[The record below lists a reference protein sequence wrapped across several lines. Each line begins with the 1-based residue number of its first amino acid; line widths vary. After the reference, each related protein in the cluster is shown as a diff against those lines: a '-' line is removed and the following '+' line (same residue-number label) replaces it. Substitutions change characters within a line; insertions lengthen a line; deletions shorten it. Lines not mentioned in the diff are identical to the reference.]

1 MICVKFFKLPTVL
14 TIALKLNGS
23 FQGLQWYCYVHRQK
37 KNLLFW
43 SYWICQL
50 PSIELIVLSY
60 FQDCLP
66 VLAFVTRHL
75 IGFVHIYLSVHIHQN
90 SRCLFR
96 CACRPYL
103 IEYLRDPCWVCIHCT
118 PPITSPLGDDLS
130 YHFHADDTQLYLSF
144 ETSLPEDLLTCKS
157 AIDNCIKDIDL
168 WMLENKLK
176 LNSGKTEIIVFSFS
190 CCLRPVLNNLV
201 IASDTVDRC
210 STVAKNNGVIINN
223 SLSMVPHVTAVC
235 KSSFFHLRNF

>member
-1 MICVKFFKLPTVL
+1 MALFRVYND
-14 TIALKLNGS
+14 IAMFIDK
-23 FQGLQWYCYVHRQK
+23 K

-60 FQDCLP
+60 FQDYLP

-96 CACRPYL
+96 CACWPYL

-190 CCLRPVLNNLV
+190 CWLRPVLNNLV

>member
-1 MICVKFFKLPTVL
+1 MALFRVYNDIAMFIDKKKSVVLVLLDLSAAFDRVDRSLLLSRLSACFGICHQALDWLRSYLSECTHTSEFKMSLQMCMPALTYWVPQWSVL
-14 TIALKLNGS
+14 
-23 FQGLQWYCYVHRQK
+23 GLYSLYTSHNFPLRW
-37 KNLLFW
+37 W
-43 SYWICQL
+43 
-50 PSIELIVLSY
+50 PVLS
-60 FQDCLP
+60 Q
-66 VLAFVTRHL
+66 
-75 IGFVHIYLSVHIHQN
+75 
-90 SRCLFR
+90 
-96 CACRPYL
+96 
-103 IEYLRDPCWVCIHCT
+103 
-118 PPITSPLGDDLS
+118 
-130 YHFHADDTQLYLSF
+130 FHADDTKLYLSF

-157 AIDNCIKDIDL
+157 GIDNRIKDIDL